1 MIILYEQENGNIAMV
16 HPSASYTLENL
27 LREVPEGARH
37 RVSADNLLPN
47 DKDLSEFFDALRVNF
62 DKELDYFY
70 FDIKIAREITK
81 NRLRRERVEKFQE
94 NDILLRD
101 AVIDN
106 DNEKLSRGIFER
118 DRLRDITQLPDN
130 VSSLEELRNLHP

>member
-16 HPSASYTLENL
+16 HPSATYTLENL
-27 LREVPEGARH
+27 LREVPEGVRH

-47 DKDLSEFFDALRVNF
+47 DKDLSEFSDALRVNF

-70 FDIKIAREITK
+70 FDIVVAREITK
-81 NRLRRERVEKFQE
+81 DRLRHERVQKFQE

-101 AVIDN
+101 AVIEN
-106 DNEKLSRGIFER
+106 DSEKLARGIVER
-118 DRLRDITQLPDN
+118 DRLRNITTLPDTAN
-130 VSSLEELRNLHP
+130 SLDELRNLHP